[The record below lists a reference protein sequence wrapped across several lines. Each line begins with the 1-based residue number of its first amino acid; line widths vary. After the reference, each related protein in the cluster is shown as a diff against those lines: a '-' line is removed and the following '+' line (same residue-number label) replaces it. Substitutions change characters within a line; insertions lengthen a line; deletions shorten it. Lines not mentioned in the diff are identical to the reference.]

1 MRARFAIVASGQ
13 RCELR
18 EVVLRDKPPELAAA
32 SAKATVPVLVLA
44 DGTVIDQSLEIM
56 RWALGRS
63 DPASWL
69 TPERGSF
76 DELLAL
82 VDDCER
88 EFKPRLDRYKYPDRH
103 RGSDPWAERSA
114 AAGFLLRLDT
124 LLCGQASPRSAYL
137 FGTRASLADLAIAP
151 FVRQFAQV
159 APAWFDA
166 QPWPSVR
173 DWLGTIVAS
182 DLWQRSMDKHPRW
195 TAGDPPLLF
204 PPETRTDL

>member
-1 MRARFAIVASGQ
+1 MRARFAVVASGQ

-44 DGTVIDQSLEIM
+44 DGTVIDQSIEIM

-63 DPASWL
+63 DPWSWL
-69 TPERGSF
+69 APQQGRLA
-76 DELLAL
+76 DLLAL

-88 EFKPRLDRYKYPDRH
+88 EFKPRLDRYKYPERH
-103 RGSDPWAERSA
+103 PGGDPSAERSA
-114 AAGFLLRLDT
+114 AAGFLLRLDA
-124 LLCGQASPRSAYL
+124 LLRGQASPRHAYL
-137 FGTRASLADLAIAP
+137 FGMRASLADMAIAP

-166 QPWPSVR
+166 EPWPALR

-182 DLWQRSMDKHPRW
+182 EAWQRSMDKHPRW
-195 TAGDPPLLF
+195 KAGDTPLLF